1 MLTSFVRDI
10 SLHKM
15 GICEGYPLEGSRS
28 PLNCSRVGA
37 SLCYG
42 NCIIYIS
49 PNKLKNLQEKLESG
63 ESEVKRL
70 SVKTIDEIYHENE
83 SLRHRL

>member
-1 MLTSFVRDI
+1 MEIL
-10 SLHKM
+10 L
-15 GICEGYPLEGSRS
+15 
-28 PLNCSRVGA
+28 
-37 SLCYG
+37 
-42 NCIIYIS
+42 YIS